1 SCCVRPSRPAHA
13 LAPLLAVLCTAWVAQ
28 DYHLSD
34 WPNFRG
40 HFSIVVTGRKEGRLG
55 HAGRECRPVYN
66 MQGDHINQPRVI
78 SRRSSGGPAQSRD
91 PSKETRA

>member
-1 SCCVRPSRPAHA
+1 KSCCVRPSRPAHA

-40 HFSIVVTGRKEGRLG
+40 HFCLSVPSRTSVGEGDSLGEEENLRLG
-55 HAGRECRPVYN
+55 
-66 MQGDHINQPRVI
+66 
-78 SRRSSGGPAQSRD
+78 
-91 PSKETRA
+91 